1 MITAN
6 CASLRIILLL
16 FVVLDVVH
24 LGNALKG
31 NPGYLKLRRVRAAQL
46 ISNAVRVQN
55 CTYKFIILIKTIF
68 LVSFFIFFYGLL
80 REGGGI
86 IPPP

>member
-1 MITAN
+1 MQRSFFHMITTY
-6 CASLRIILLL
+6 CASLKIVLLL
-16 FVVLDVVH
+16 FVVLDIVH

-55 CTYKFIILIKTIF
+55 FKFTARESIF
-68 LVSFFIFFYGLL
+68 VHVHQ
-80 REGGGI
+80 E
-86 IPPP
+86 

>member
-1 MITAN
+1 MNVTIMLLRDY
-6 CASLRIILLL
+6 SLQCTSLTVLLL
-16 FVVLDVVH
+16 FVVLDIGH

-55 CTYKFIILIKTIF
+55 FIG
-68 LVSFFIFFYGLL
+68 Y
-80 REGGGI
+80 
-86 IPPP
+86 